1 MNKLNFKI
9 PFFTAAALL
18 LIILSFYF
26 IRVKAVNGENTIA
39 QKKAKY
45 VFLFIGDGMGIS
57 QVQLTQ
63 ATLPYFD
70 NSVYDS
76 DSLRLLQLP
85 VTGFSTTHADNRY
98 ITGSAAAG
106 TALATGNKTSISTIS
121 MSADHTKKLESIAK
135 KAKKNDMRVGI
146 ITSVSIDHATP
157 AVFYANSPSR
167 DYYNYIAAQMA
178 ESDFDYFGG
187 GYAKGN
193 FEKYLKVD
201 TTRHPADYTPTEI
214 ETLMEEK
221 GYQITRN
228 RAEFE
233 AMKPGKN
240 WTFSTYDESGAMSY
254 AIDRKDSE
262 LTLADYTAKGIEML
276 DNENGFF
283 MMVEGGKID
292 WASHANDAA
301 TVVYDV
307 LDFDAAVNE
316 ALKFYKLHP
325 EETLIIVTA
334 DHETGGLGLGF
345 SGMGYKSDF
354 ALLTQQKISSAL
366 FSENAEKWIDDK
378 IPFETIMDSVSFYYG
393 LNDTSQYSTAKLS
406 EEEYNRIR
414 KAYEKSI
421 TGTDGTTQDYI
432 IYGSYNPFTT
442 LVTRILNEKAGIG
455 WTSFSHTCTPVPVFA
470 IGAGKNF
477 FKGYYDNT
485 DIPKRIM
492 QVMEIE

>member
-1 MNKLNFKI
+1 
-9 PFFTAAALL
+9 
-18 LIILSFYF
+18 
-26 IRVKAVNGENTIA
+26 
-39 QKKAKY
+39 
-45 VFLFIGDGMGIS
+45 
-57 QVQLTQ
+57 
-63 ATLPYFD
+63 
-70 NSVYDS
+70 
-76 DSLRLLQLP
+76 
-85 VTGFSTTHADNRY
+85 
-98 ITGSAAAG
+98 
-106 TALATGNKTSISTIS
+106 
-121 MSADHTKKLESIAK
+121 
-135 KAKKNDMRVGI
+135 
-146 ITSVSIDHATP
+146 
-157 AVFYANSPSR
+157 
-167 DYYNYIAAQMA
+167 
-178 ESDFDYFGG
+178 
-187 GYAKGN
+187 
-193 FEKYLKVD
+193 
-201 TTRHPADYTPTEI
+201 
-214 ETLMEEK
+214 
-221 GYQITRN
+221 
-228 RAEFE
+228 
-233 AMKPGKN
+233 
-240 WTFSTYDESGAMSY
+240 MSY

-345 SGMGYKSDF
+345 SGMGYKTDF

-366 FSENAEKWIDDK
+366 FSEKAEKWIDDK

-455 WTSFSHTCTPVPVFA
+455 WTSFSHTCSPVPVFA
-470 IGAGKNF
+470 IGAGSHYF
-477 FKGYYDNT
+477 EGYYDNT
-485 DIPKRIM
+485 DIPKKII
-492 QVMEIE
+492 QVSEIE